1 MPSFCSEKLFHS
13 LNVLFPV
20 KVGRGSC
27 GSLWPDG
34 NLCVEP
40 VDEPAE
46 GLQGLDIS
54 WVFRKK
60 LVPKGSSD
68 QGGGLYF
75 SILEDDPLALVLGE
89 GGDQPALPHW
99 TWFDNSYF
107 RKI

>member
-1 MPSFCSEKLFHS
+1 MVVFGLMATS
-13 LNVLFPV
+13 
-20 KVGRGSC
+20 
-27 GSLWPDG
+27 
-34 NLCVEP
+34 

-46 GLQGLDIS
+46 GLQIWDIS
-54 WVFRKK
+54 CFFYGKK
-60 LVPKGSSD
+60 SYLSLT
-68 QGGGLYF
+68 GGLYF